1 MWNQVARS
9 QFVCFSASDLRPSRS
24 LSRFADGIPGR
35 NATWARAADGCRDE
49 TRPGRG
55 RRTDAGTKRDLG
67 EGGGRMP
74 GRNAT
79 WTGKEAPNARA
90 STEGDEGATAPGDA
104 EGPPRGCGTAL
115 RTAADYSA
123 RRRRAAMPPST
134 SMNVPV
140 VEPEAGETR

>member
-24 LSRFADGIPGR
+24 LSRFADGILGR
-35 NATWARAADGCRDE
+35 NATWTGAADGYRDE

-55 RRTDAGTKRDLG
+55 RRTDAGTKRDLDEHG
-67 EGGGRMP
+67 SP
-74 GRNAT
+74 G
-79 WTGKEAPNARA
+79 
-90 STEGDEGATAPGDA
+90 SDEGDDPRNA

-115 RTAADYSA
+115 RTGTDYSA